1 MQMHTMGGA
10 QASRPRHRSHSI
22 LQTGAGDQALM
33 RLQARSTS
41 MGADVIKRSRA
52 LERGVSPASR
62 LLHYPTTLDF

>member
-33 RLQARSTS
+33 RLQARLTCC
-41 MGADVIKRSRA
+41 ARRA
-52 LERGVSPASR
+52 WERM
-62 LLHYPTTLDF
+62 